1 MLSAQLAS
9 YISWN
14 VQTLL
19 NQVCTLLNRVH
30 TLLNQ
35 VRILLNRVRAEFSF
49 LIRPVCLPV
58 TWDWLLPTQV
68 QAHKFNRHQ
77 PWPLPPFLPAPAGF
91 APLPPLP
98 AGLGSWV
105 GPRDAPLSG
114 GVAGGSAAEA
124 GVGAASAAAL
134 SAALSA
140 AAGMLSWSSNLR
152 LTSGAAAKSSNNQTM
167 ICSIVH
173 NTSATNFNSSIPAS
187 PS

>member
-1 MLSAQLAS
+1 MLSAQLAP

-19 NQVCTLLNRVH
+19 NQVCTLLNRVR
-30 TLLNQ
+30 TLLSQ

-91 APLPPLP
+91 APLPPQGCAPVRRGGGRVGGGGEGEGGVGVGVVGQCRLRCRRRQ
-98 AGLGSWV
+98 GCCL
-105 GPRDAPLSG
+105 GPRTCAWRVVQLQKAQTIKPWYAVLCTIPQQQTSIQ
-114 GVAGGSAAEA
+114 
-124 GVGAASAAAL
+124 AS
-134 SAALSA
+134 
-140 AAGMLSWSSNLR
+140 R
-152 LTSGAAAKSSNNQTM
+152 R
-167 ICSIVH
+167 VRH
-173 NTSATNFNSSIPAS
+173 NPIGWQA
-187 PS
+187 